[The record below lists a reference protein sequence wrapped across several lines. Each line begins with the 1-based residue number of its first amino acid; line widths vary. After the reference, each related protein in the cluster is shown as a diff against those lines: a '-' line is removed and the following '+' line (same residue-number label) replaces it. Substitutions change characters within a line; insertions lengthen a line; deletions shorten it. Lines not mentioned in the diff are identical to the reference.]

1 MTLGDLFSE
10 TSSNL
15 FGNKVRSGLTMLGIV
30 IGISSVIVL
39 VGVGQGAT
47 QKVTS
52 NISSLG
58 SNLITISPGSSRNA
72 GPVSGGA
79 GSATTL
85 TVDDAKAL
93 KSQMT
98 FAATIA
104 VELTRRY
111 QITYKGNN
119 TNAQVVGT
127 EAAYSTIRNVGVA
140 SGAFITDQQSQ
151 NYAKVAVIGSNI
163 RDELFG
169 VDTDPIGLVIKINK
183 IQFKVIGVTA
193 TKGGS
198 GINTSDNSIYV
209 PINTAQRF
217 LAGKASISSIDIQAK
232 DKNSLSQ
239 AQQEATNILL
249 VRHNIS
255 DSSSADFRVQ
265 NQADLVSSLT
275 SVTSTLTLLLGAIA
289 GISLLVG
296 GIGIMNMML
305 TTVTERTK
313 EIGLRKAIGAKSRD
327 ISWQFLMEATLMT
340 FIGGII
346 GVLLGWALAAIFTK
360 TGLITAVVTWGS
372 VILAFGV
379 AALVGIV
386 FGYYP
391 ARRAARLKPIEAL
404 KYE

>member
-58 SNLITISPGSSRNA
+58 SNLITISPGSSRNT

-98 FAATIA
+98 YAAAIA
-104 VELTRRY
+104 VELARRY

-151 NYAKVAVIGSNI
+151 DYAKVAVIGSNI

-169 VDTDPIGLVIKINK
+169 LDADPIGLVIKINK

-239 AQQEATNILL
+239 AQQEATDILL

-255 DSSSADFRVQ
+255 DSSLADFRVQ

-346 GVLLGWALAAIFTK
+346 GVLLGWVLAAIFTK